1 MLFAIIRQALYT
13 MRLHW
18 LWAALTISGI
28 LWGTASVVL
37 LIGWGVGVHRMVETG
52 LQRIGKNLVYISA
65 GRIGEDLSPAEE
77 RRALVLDLDDA
88 HAYRELARKVSIS
101 SAEIM
106 EFMFINH
113 DSNSHI
119 VDV

>member
-1 MLFAIIRQALYT
+1 
-13 MRLHW
+13 
-18 LWAALTISGI
+18 
-28 LWGTASVVL
+28 
-37 LIGWGVGVHRMVETG
+37 
-52 LQRIGKNLVYISA
+52 
-65 GRIGEDLSPAEE
+65 
-77 RRALVLDLDDA
+77 DLDDA

-119 VDV
+119 VDVRGVEPEMFALRGVEIESGRAIAPDDIRLARHVAVIGQTARTRLLSGKSPVDEWININGERFVVVGMLKLVGVQLSR